1 VHKTSKYTGIIS
13 FVIFTI
19 LPMVCTSFLT
29 YYLYQNQHILENLN
43 PLHWV
48 LFSLLLTVA
57 SAVAIIPPTFLAIVL
72 GFFLG
77 WMAFPYLIFINMGA
91 IVLIYGL
98 YKVLDFSWV
107 EQNVLNSPKVKD
119 ILERIQQSELK
130 IIFFTKLSP
139 LFPFAVTNLIFAVS
153 GAKFKNILIGGFLG
167 MIPRTLLAV
176 HVGSQAKELQQ
187 LIENPNEGSLS
198 KIIISLLILV
208 SALGM
213 YLVFKKSVS
222 K

>member
-1 VHKTSKYTGIIS
+1 
-13 FVIFTI
+13 
-19 LPMVCTSFLT
+19 
-29 YYLYQNQHILENLN
+29 
-43 PLHWV
+43 
-48 LFSLLLTVA
+48 
-57 SAVAIIPPTFLAIVL
+57 
-72 GFFLG
+72 
-77 WMAFPYLIFINMGA
+77 MGA

-153 GAKFKNILIGGFLG
+153 GAKFKNILMGGFLG

-176 HVGSQAKELQQ
+176 YVGSQAKELQQ

>member
-1 VHKTSKYTGIIS
+1 MQKNAKYTGILS
-13 FVIFTI
+13 FVIFTV
-19 LPMVCTSFLT
+19 LPLVCTSFLT
-29 YYLYQNQHILENLN
+29 YYLYQNQHLIENLTPFN
-43 PLHWV
+43 WI
-48 LFSLLLTVA
+48 LFSLVLAIA
-57 SAVAIIPPTFLAIVL
+57 SAAAIIPPTFLAIVM

-77 WMAFPYLIFINMGA
+77 WMAFPYLIFINMAA

-98 YKVLDFSWV
+98 YKILDFSWI
-107 EQNVLNSPKVKD
+107 EQKLLSSPKVKG
-119 ILERIQQSELK
+119 ILDKIKDNELK

-153 GAKFKNILIGGFLG
+153 GAKFKNILTGGFLG

-176 HVGSQAKELQQ
+176 YVGSQAKELQQ
-187 LIENPNEGSLS
+187 LVENPNEGSLS

-213 YLVFKKSVS
+213 YFVLKKAIS